1 MEIKMTNAKQNPI
14 ANITETL
21 VGNAKARQ
29 AKKPSK
35 PVVTL
40 GTESALKAI
49 QSYTSGVSARD
60 NSVSLMNLGLK
71 PFHDAKVKLV
81 KLSEKSKANT
91 PEYKFTQFVSKSF
104 IDSIKAMTNPA
115 TGKAYPEATAKQYYK
130 TFSGAVNSGKPIEYA
145 DANKNKKGGK
155 PKEDGLTTEQ
165 AIKAFN
171 NALLKVWELSDLN
184 EKGLTKLDG
193 LLDTEGSLIN
203 AITAYLKAEDFN
215 LPE

>member
-1 MEIKMTNAKQNPI
+1 MTNAKQNPI

-21 VGNAKARQ
+21 VGNKKAKQ
-29 AKKPSK
+29 DKKASK

-91 PEYKFTQFVSKSF
+91 SEYKFTQFVHKSF

-115 TGKAYPEATAKQYYK
+115 TGKAYPESTAKQYYK
-130 TFSGAVNSGKPIEYA
+130 TFSDAVNSGKPIEYA

-155 PKEDGLTTEQ
+155 PKDEGLTAEQ
-165 AIKAFN
+165 AEKAFN
-171 NALLKVWELSDLN
+171 NALLKIWELSDLN
-184 EKGLTKLDG
+184 TKGLDKLEKF
-193 LLDTEGSLIN
+193 LDTEGTIID
-203 AITAYLKAEDFN
+203 AVTAYLKAEDFN

>member
-1 MEIKMTNAKQNPI
+1 MTNAKQNPI